1 MSDFERPA
9 WLDEA
14 LAEQAAPS
22 RRTSMQDSSVQ
33 TPPAV
38 GQLRVLRHWDPRIAA
53 DRLGLIIDVE
63 ESLAVVRALLV
74 SPLAEYRT
82 AVDYLLEPADSG
94 STMRLIVECDL
105 RGAVWY
111 PSQLGRCV
119 GVCEPGL
126 AAGLDAVGGG
136 ALPVDVG
143 LAQSRFGLP
152 ARDDRD
158 PRWAWKLSEFD
169 ALTSLTHE
177 CDEWLFSDERGP
189 GIFDPALLEELA
201 GLPQLTDD
209 LALSL
214 ASLVTQYD
222 AATTGDPDSLDA
234 LCAIMGKLDPGTQG
248 ALRPWLERELTRMP
262 AAKAGS
268 REQVTLEPPP
278 ARRKADAKSLPGAIV
293 SRTRTTHRCAVVIT
307 SPRAWTGKLSG
318 TLDHAVANVAGE
330 DRRQV
335 TLINFYSE
343 LSEVVA

>member
-1 MSDFERPA
+1 VSDFERPA
-9 WLDEA
+9 WLEKA
-14 LAEQAAPS
+14 LAERAAPS
-22 RRTSMQDSSVQ
+22 RRTSLQDSSVQ

-38 GQLRVLRHWDPRIAA
+38 GQLRVLRHWDPRITA
-53 DRLGLIIDVE
+53 DRLGLIVDVE
-63 ESLAVVRALLV
+63 ESLAVARFLLV
-74 SPLAEYRT
+74 SPLTEYRT

-111 PSQLGRCV
+111 PSQMGRSV
-119 GVCEPGL
+119 GVCTPGL

-169 ALTSLTHE
+169 ELTSLTHE

-201 GLPQLTDD
+201 GLSQITQE

-214 ASLVTQYD
+214 ASLVTEYD
-222 AATTGDPDSLDA
+222 AATTGDRDSLNALFAIMEKVDHDERDA
-234 LCAIMGKLDPGTQG
+234 LRQ
-248 ALRPWLERELTRMP
+248 WFERELTRMP

-268 REQVTLEPPP
+268 LEQVTLEPPP
-278 ARRKADAKSLPGAIV
+278 ARRTADVSSLPGAIV
-293 SRTRTTHRCAVVIT
+293 SRTRETHHCAVVIT

-318 TLDHAVANVAGE
+318 TLDHAVANVADE
-330 DRRQV
+330 ERRQV
-335 TLINFYSE
+335 TLIDFYSQF
-343 LSEVVA
+343 SEVAA